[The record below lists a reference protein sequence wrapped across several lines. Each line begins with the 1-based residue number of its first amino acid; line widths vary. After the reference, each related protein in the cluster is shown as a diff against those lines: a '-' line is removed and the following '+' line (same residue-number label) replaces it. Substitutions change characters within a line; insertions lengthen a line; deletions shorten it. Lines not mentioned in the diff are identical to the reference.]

1 MTKEMINYQQIYE
14 DELPDTV
21 KDALEL
27 PRGFY
32 ELKDQTQQMVEK
44 MIDAGYSR
52 AVEDALDQEVLND
65 TAALAAEMG
74 TQLYHFANV
83 IGEYLTNLDESVEP
97 NRAVNL
103 EDEEA

>member
-1 MTKEMINYQQIYE
+1 MTKQMINYQQIYE

-83 IGEYLTNLDESVEP
+83 IGEYLTSLDGSVEP
-97 NRAVNL
+97 NEAVDL
-103 EDEEA
+103 EDD

>member
-1 MTKEMINYQQIYE
+1 MTKQMINYQQIYE

-83 IGEYLTNLDESVEP
+83 IGEYLTSLDGSVEP
-97 NRAVNL
+97 NKPVDL
-103 EDEEA
+103 EDD

>member
-1 MTKEMINYQQIYE
+1 MINYQQIYE

-83 IGEYLTNLDESVEP
+83 IGEYLTSLDGSVEP
-97 NRAVNL
+97 NEAVDL
-103 EDEEA
+103 EDD

>member
-1 MTKEMINYQQIYE
+1 MTKQMINYQQIYE

-65 TAALAAEMG
+65 TAALAAEVG

-83 IGEYLTNLDESVEP
+83 IGEYLTSLDGSVEP
-97 NRAVNL
+97 NEAVDL
-103 EDEEA
+103 EDD

>member
-1 MTKEMINYQQIYE
+1 MTKQMINYQQIYE

-83 IGEYLTNLDESVEP
+83 IGEYLTSLDGSVEP
-97 NRAVNL
+97 NEAVDL
-103 EDEEA
+103 END

>member
-1 MTKEMINYQQIYE
+1 MTKQMINYQQIYE

-83 IGEYLTNLDESVEP
+83 IGEYLTSLDGSVEP
-97 NRAVNL
+97 SEAVDL
-103 EDEEA
+103 EDD